1 MNFIIKRLKS
11 FKRRYLLP
19 FWFSS
24 KCDTIKVPY
33 FYGFCLQVALFFSV
47 AMFLQM
53 AIEKYDAAVLGSVA
67 GVIATL
73 AGLYFGVLK
82 LFETSKQKKD
92 GE

>member
-1 MNFIIKRLKS
+1 
-11 FKRRYLLP
+11 
-19 FWFSS
+19 
-24 KCDTIKVPY
+24 
-33 FYGFCLQVALFFSV
+33 VALFFSV